1 MLRSSLFMAGL
12 NDRQFSVTV
21 LRLLRTSASISAFVI
36 VASGSLLAQTAT
48 RSTPPGWKAYVDRV
62 HGFSFAYPPIYK
74 RIRRPGIG
82 VDWLDREEDLDKV
95 AAEGRWVGL
104 LHQRSDAGIYFL
116 LKDTRFD
123 LDSFAA
129 QHAPTGVEGPPS
141 PVKAGGNTFYV
152 YGSGGGGAQYPDQV
166 FFNLKG
172 KTLYIVFDGPY
183 DGRSPTRETEQ
194 IESEMLASFRTF

>member
-12 NDRQFSVTV
+12 NDRQWSLTV
-21 LRLLRTSASISAFVI
+21 LKLIRTSASISAFVI

-48 RSTPPGWKAYVDRV
+48 RSTPPGWKTYVDRV

-74 RIRRPGIG
+74 RIRRPGVG
-82 VDWLDREEDLDKV
+82 VDRPGGDESTDKV
-95 AAEGRWVGL
+95 AAEGRIGL
-104 LHQRSDAGIYFL
+104 LHQRSDAEIDL
-116 LKDTRFD
+116 VLQDTRFD

-129 QHAPTGVEGPPS
+129 QHAPTGVEGPPF
-141 PVKAGGNTFYV
+141 PVQAGDNTFYV
-152 YGSGGGGAQYPDQV
+152 YGSGGGGVQYPDQV